1 MFKRL
6 TRIEKLIEESTKE
19 TSEKLHAID
28 KTLVKQEEN
37 LKEHMRRTELAEKRL
52 DSIENDLRPIKKH
65 IVRLDGVAKFLG
77 FIALIVGIFAGVAK
91 IISLVI

>member
-6 TRIEKLIEESTKE
+6 TRIEKLIEQLSKDT
-19 TSEKLHAID
+19 TEKLHHID

-52 DSIENDLRPIKKH
+52 DSIETDLKPIKKH
-65 IVRLDGVAKFLG
+65 IVRLDGVVKFLG
-77 FIALIVGIFAGVAK
+77 FIALIVGIGAGIAK
-91 IISLVI
+91 IVSFVI